1 MGYCGYCRV
10 LEVLWGTGGYW
21 GVLEV
26 LWSTGG
32 YGGTGG
38 TVGYGG
44 VQGYLGVNRVVVD
57 TLGYCVVLS
66 GYCMVL
72 LVTAGYFWVL
82 GGTGVH

>member
-1 MGYCGYCRV
+1 MG
-10 LEVLWGTGGYW
+10 VLWGTVDTAGYW
-21 GVLEV
+21 RYCGVL
-26 LWSTGG
+26 
-32 YGGTGG
+32 GGTGG
-38 TVGYGG
+38 TVGYWG
-44 VQGYLGVNRVVVD
+44 VRGYLGVNRVVVD